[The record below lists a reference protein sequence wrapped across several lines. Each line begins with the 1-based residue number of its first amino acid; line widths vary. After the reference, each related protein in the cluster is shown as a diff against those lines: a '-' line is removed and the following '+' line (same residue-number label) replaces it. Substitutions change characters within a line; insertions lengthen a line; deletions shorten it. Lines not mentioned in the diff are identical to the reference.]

1 MSDNQR
7 PGNWQQ
13 NPQGPQGPNYQQG
26 NPQQGPGPQQPG
38 QPGPQQGNPQQF
50 GPQGQPQPQYAQQ
63 GPQGQPPY
71 GQQQYSQQGQ
81 QFGPQGQQ
89 PGPWG
94 QQAGPQEPTKKS
106 KKPIIIAAVVA
117 VALLVG
123 GGFLVAS
130 LLGGSTPAASQGL
143 PSNAL
148 AAIEVNLNPSAG
160 QKLAVKEFAE
170 KFPDLASDVADVEGD
185 YKKAIWELIP
195 DSGDKPD
202 YDTEI
207 KPWLGDSIAVA
218 ITDLE
223 GEQVVAAIQVTD
235 TGAAQE
241 FVEAEFE
248 DDITVEFI
256 DDLMI
261 VSGSDAPA
269 DVEAIKESSLADNE
283 TYVADMAKLGSD
295 YLATGWVS
303 EELINQAIEA
313 SESEVGI
320 ETAGIAAHG
329 AAGIKIEDGV
339 AVLRGVSKSGQEIG
353 DAELADDFI
362 SSLPAGGLGV
372 LGSAFSAETIDL
384 LWEQLEPMY
393 AQDPSMFEAFGISSA
408 DDLKAVLGNQLA
420 VTFGFDGQRP
430 SVGIKVETDDPAKHQ
445 EVLETIAS
453 GIGIPDVQHSTDGN
467 TVFTTWGMSPDA
479 LANPSETLGDNEAF
493 GKVTETSGDTQAV
506 LWVDVPALLANQAL
520 GLGGTEEAKYLE
532 PISGVG
538 ISGSTLDDGYAEFFV
553 RVGTK

>member
-26 NPQQGPGPQQPG
+26 NPQQQPMQPQYGQQGNPQQYG

-50 GPQGQPQPQYAQQ
+50 GPQGQP
-63 GPQGQPPY
+63 GPQGQYGQPGPQGQPY
-71 GQQQYSQQGQ
+71 GQQQYQQQG
-81 QFGPQGQQ
+81 FGPQGQQ
-89 PGPWG
+89 APVK
-94 QQAGPQEPTKKS
+94 KKS
-106 KKPIIIAAVVA
+106 KTPVIIAAVVA
-117 VALLVG
+117 LALVVG
-123 GGFLVAS
+123 GGFLVFS
-130 LLGGSTPAASQGL
+130 LLGGSTPAAAQGL
-143 PSNAL
+143 PGNAL
-148 AAIEVNLNPSAG
+148 AAVEINLNPSAG

-170 KFPDLASDVADVEGD
+170 KFPDLAAEVGDVEGD

-195 DSGDKPD
+195 DSEDKPD

-207 KPWLGDSIAVA
+207 KPWLGDSVAMAVM
-218 ITDLE
+218 DLE
-223 GEQVVAAIQVTD
+223 SERFVVAIQVTD
-235 TGAAQE
+235 KDAAQA
-241 FVEAEFE
+241 FVDAEFE
-248 DDITVEFI
+248 GDTTVEFI

-261 VSGSDAPA
+261 VSDSDAPA
-269 DVEAIKESSLADNE
+269 DIAAIQESSLADNE
-283 TYVADMAKLGSD
+283 TYTADMAKLGGD

-303 EELINQAIEA
+303 EELINEAVSA
-313 SESEVGI
+313 SEDEIGI
-320 ETAGIAAHG
+320 ETAGVAAHG

-339 AVLRGVSKSGQEIG
+339 AVLRGVSKSTQEIG
-353 DAELADDFI
+353 DAELDDDFVN
-362 SSLPAGGLGV
+362 SLPAGGLGV
-372 LGSAFSAETIDL
+372 LGTAFSAESIDM

-393 AQDPSMFEAFGISSA
+393 AQDPSMFEAFGVSSA
-408 DDLKAVLGNQLA
+408 ADLKAVLGNQFAL
-420 VTFGFDGQRP
+420 TFGWEGQQP

-479 LANPSETLGDNEAF
+479 LANPSEKLGDNDAF
-493 GKVTETSGDTQAV
+493 ETVTETSGDTQAV
-506 LWVDVPALLANQAL
+506 VWVDVPALLANEAL
-520 GLGGTEEAKYLE
+520 GLGGSEEAKYLE

-553 RVGTK
+553 RVGTR